1 MKKITFLIASLI
13 AVTTLNAQ
21 DGVLDNTFGTNGR
34 VITDIVAENNEARD
48 LVIQPDGKIV
58 VAGKSSTG
66 SIDQFALARYDV
78 NGVLDNTFGSG
89 GLVVTNVSMGDD
101 VIRGMALQTDG
112 KIVVV
117 GYAGVANEYL
127 AVARYNADGTLDNTF
142 ATNGI
147 DSLLILNN
155 PGDGD
160 RSVPNDVKIQADG
173 KIVVA
178 GFVKDSGGNSNFA
191 VVRYNSNGTLDTS
204 FGIGGKQMY
213 FRGFGDSELES
224 LAIQSDGKIVIAGH
238 YYNGADKDFYVAR
251 INQFGMDNSFGTNGV
266 ATYDFGS
273 GNDEAWAVALQ
284 TDGSILLAGNV
295 SNGNDADFG
304 LLKYTTAGV
313 LDNTFGTAG
322 VVTTELGANVD
333 DYPIEVIMQPD
344 GKILVTGVKFGTTQD
359 LVIAR
364 YSAAGTL
371 DNTFGTNGLVIDD
384 INNTNQ
390 IAFDIA
396 LQTDGKIVITG
407 VSDEDLMTSRYTS
420 GLVGIEDV
428 IELSSFNIYPNPVK
442 DQLTITTENEKINSI
457 KIIDV
462 TGKTIKVVTEN
473 TTTINV
479 ADLPKGLYILQI
491 QTEKEVVA
499 KRFIKE

>member
-1 MKKITFLIASLI
+1 MRKITFLIANLI

-21 DGVLDNTFGTNGR
+21 DGVLDNSFGTNGR
-34 VITDIVAENNEARD
+34 VITDIVSEDNAARN

-58 VAGKSSTG
+58 VAGKSNTG
-66 SIDQFALARYDV
+66 NIDQFALARYDV

-101 VIRGMALQTDG
+101 VIRGMALQADG

-117 GYAGVANEYL
+117 GYAGVVNEFL

-147 DSLLILNN
+147 DSLLIINN

-160 RSVPNDVKIQADG
+160 RSVPNDVKIQSDG
-173 KIVVA
+173 KIVIV
-178 GFVKDSGGNSNFA
+178 GFVKNSSGKNAFA

-204 FGIGGKQMY
+204 FGIGGKQVIFY
-213 FRGFGDSELES
+213 GTGDSELET

-238 YYNGADKDFYVAR
+238 YYNGSDKDFYTAR

-266 ATYDFGS
+266 ATYDSGS
-273 GNDEAWAVALQ
+273 GDDEAWAMELQ
-284 TDGSILLAGNV
+284 ADGSILLAGNI

-322 VVTTELGANVD
+322 VVTTELGGNVD
-333 DYPIEVIMQPD
+333 DYPTQVIMQPD
-344 GKILVTGVKFGTTQD
+344 GKILVTGVKFETTQD

-364 YSAAGTL
+364 YSSTGIL
-371 DNTFGTNGLVIDD
+371 DNTFGINGLVIED
-384 INNTNQ
+384 INNTND
-390 IAFDIA
+390 ISFDIA
-396 LQTDGKIVITG
+396 LQADGKIVITG
-407 VSDEDLMTSRYTS
+407 VSDGDFMTSRYTS
-420 GLVGIEDV
+420 GLVGIEDNV
-428 IELSSFNIYPNPVK
+428 VLSSFNIFPNPVK
-442 DQLTITTENEKINSI
+442 DQLTINTENEIINSI

-462 TGKTIKVVTEN
+462 TGKTIKVFTQN

-479 ADLPKGLYILQI
+479 VDLAKGLYVLQV
-491 QTEKEVVA
+491 QTDKGIGT